1 MILKR
6 INYKLSPS
14 LYKRFLR
21 LLLLFGFSLQLLF
34 LTGCSREESAA
45 RNRATNQ
52 PASNA
57 ASDKA
62 AQPSPANKDLP
73 KIVAFGNSLTA
84 GYGLEPSQVYPALLQ
99 KRLEERGYRYRVINA
114 GISGDTSAGGV
125 RRMDWVFDDNVKFV
139 ILELGANDGLRGLSV
154 SEMKR
159 NLGQIIERAQKLN
172 ATVIL
177 AGMEA
182 PPNYGQE
189 YTREFRNA
197 FPELAGKYNVRLIPF
212 FLDGVAGKPEL
223 NLADGI
229 HPNEEGTRIV
239 LENVWRV
246 LEPLLEQ

>member
-1 MILKR
+1 
-6 INYKLSPS
+6 
-14 LYKRFLR
+14 
-21 LLLLFGFSLQLLF
+21 
-34 LTGCSREESAA
+34 
-45 RNRATNQ
+45 
-52 PASNA
+52 
-57 ASDKA
+57 
-62 AQPSPANKDLP
+62 
-73 KIVAFGNSLTA
+73 
-84 GYGLEPSQVYPALLQ
+84 
-99 KRLEERGYRYRVINA
+99 
-114 GISGDTSAGGV
+114 
-125 RRMDWVFDDNVKFV
+125 MDWVFDDNVKFV